1 MTPRSMTIMKK
12 NGFTLIELMIVVVI
26 LGILAAIA
34 YPSYQ
39 EQVRQTRRANA
50 QANLMELASYM
61 ERYYTENFTYVGT
74 QGALPFDQSP
84 KTGTAYYNIAVNP
97 APTAVSYQ
105 LEATAQGA
113 QADGGNCDSLTINQ
127 TGATGPAGCW

>member
-1 MTPRSMTIMKK
+1 MHKN

-26 LGILAAIA
+26 IGILAAIA

-74 QGALPFDQSP
+74 KGALPFSQSP
-84 KTGTAYYNIAVNP
+84 KSGTAYYSIVVASD
-97 APTAVSYQ
+97 PTATSYQ
-105 LEATAQGA
+105 LVATAQGA
-113 QADGGNCDSLTINQ
+113 QADDTNCTPLTITQ

>member
-1 MTPRSMTIMKK
+1 MNNIKHRE

-50 QANLMELASYM
+50 QADLMELASYM
-61 ERYYTENFTYVGT
+61 ERYYTENFTYA
-74 QGALPFDQSP
+74 GAENTLPINQSP
-84 KTGTAYYNIAVNP
+84 KTGTAYYIIAANP
-97 APTAVSYQ
+97 APTATAYTIV
-105 LEATAQGA
+105 ATAQGS
-113 QADGGNCDSLTINQ
+113 QANDANCTPLTITQ
-127 TGATGPAGCW
+127 TGATGPVGCW

>member
-1 MTPRSMTIMKK
+1 MHKN

-50 QANLMELASYM
+50 QADLMELASYM
-61 ERYYTENFTYVGT
+61 ERFYTENFTYVGT
-74 QGALPFDQSP
+74 KNALPFAQSP
-84 KTGTAYYNIAVNP
+84 KTGTAYYTIEVNP
-97 APTAVSYQ
+97 DPTTTSYR
-105 LEATAQGA
+105 LLAKAQGT
-113 QADGGNCDSLTINQ
+113 QADGTSCDSLTITQ

>member
-1 MTPRSMTIMKK
+1 MNKTIYRE

-50 QANLMELASYM
+50 QADLMELASYM

-74 QGALPFDQSP
+74 RGALPFAQSP
-84 KTGTAYYNIAVNP
+84 KTGTAYYTIVVAAN
-97 APTAVSYQ
+97 PTATSYQ
-105 LEATAQGA
+105 LVATAQGS
-113 QADGGNCDSLTINQ
+113 QANDVNCTPLTITQ

>member
-1 MTPRSMTIMKK
+1 MTPSSMTIMKK

-105 LEATAQGA
+105 LKASPQGD
-113 QADGGNCDSLTINQ
+113 QNNDRCGELWIDQ
-127 TGATGPAGCW
+127 TGKTHPDGCW